1 MTQNCSCGKNCI
13 TTKENMASK
22 IAELNP
28 CENCEDVAI
37 KKFSPLN
44 ELIDFNELDSDY
56 KKCKCGK

>member
-13 TTKENMASK
+13 TTKENMAGK

-37 KKFSPLN
+37 KKIQSV
-44 ELIDFNELDSDY
+44 
-56 KKCKCGK
+56 K